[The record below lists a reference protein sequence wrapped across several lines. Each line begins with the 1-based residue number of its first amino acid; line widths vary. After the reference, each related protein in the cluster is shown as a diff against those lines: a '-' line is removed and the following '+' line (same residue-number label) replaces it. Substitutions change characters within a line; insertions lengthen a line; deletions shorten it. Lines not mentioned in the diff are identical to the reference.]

1 MIEEAK
7 KTTSSKKWKISTMI
21 FGKIPLLIILIPIA
35 LYSAI
40 MHESMNEVE
49 NENSCGVKISYSKNE
64 SGKIINLNNGYG
76 KARLDF
82 GNRGLYGHTTVHL
95 NGNEIGAA
103 HSNEQTKKIEFDFND
118 GGEIMLSSHD
128 GKIKINSFK
137 LLRWSCSSKNDVQI

>member
-1 MIEEAK
+1 MVEEAK
-7 KTTSSKKWKISTMI
+7 QITSSKKWKISTMI
-21 FGKIPLLIILIPIA
+21 FGKIPLLIILIPIV

-49 NENSCGVKISYSKNE
+49 NENSCGVEITYSKNNE

-95 NGNEIGAA
+95 NGNEIGTAY
-103 HSNEQTKKIEFDFND
+103 SKVQTKKIEFDFND
-118 GGEIMLSSHD
+118 GGELMLSGHD

-137 LLRWSCSSKNDVQI
+137 LLSWSCSSKNVQI